1 MRGWGNE
8 VEGGEV
14 GVEGWRG
21 RGRKKCRSGQKLFF
35 FFYVKIYL
43 ICSLPVLPIT
53 AHTLAHT
60 MHLHDHDVSFWHC
73 VAALAGD
80 MRIVFSS

>member
-1 MRGWGNE
+1 MKWG
-8 VEGGEV
+8 VGRW

-21 RGRKKCRSGQKLFF
+21 RGRKSVGLGKSCF
-35 FFYVKIYL
+35 FFYVKISL

-60 MHLHDHDVSFWHC
+60 KHLHDHDVSFWHC

-80 MRIVFSS
+80 MSIVFSS

>member
-1 MRGWGNE
+1 MKWGVGRWGVEGWGA
-8 VEGGEV
+8 
-14 GVEGWRG
+14 EGWRG
-21 RGRKKCRSGQKLFF
+21 RGRKKCRPGQKLLFF
-35 FFYVKIYL
+35 FVKISL

-60 MHLHDHDVSFWHC
+60 KHLHDHDVSFWHC